1 MADKKTFLMYKSWN
15 PMLENLPY
23 EKLGELMYS
32 ILLYQDGEE
41 NVEPTDPMVAAMFAM
56 IKNTMEE
63 DADKYAETCA
73 KRSENGKQGGRPK
86 KQEETKKE
94 TEKQEEAN
102 ALEEKPKKANGFSEK
117 QTKAKKADT
126 DNDTDNDLLKKKN
139 KQKKKADV
147 DYEGMLR
154 ASTLPAAVID
164 KVLEWVQYKQERK
177 EHYVEIGFKSFITQ
191 ITGYVRDYGA
201 DKVIEVITKTMSSN
215 YKGVVWDWLKSAD
228 PKTPTQKKSFNNFK
242 QNDYDFEALEKE
254 LLSN

>member
-41 NVEPTDPMVAAMFAM
+41 DVEPTDPMVAAMFAM

-86 KQEETKKE
+86 KQEETKEE

-102 ALEEKPKKANGFSEK
+102 ALEEKPKKAAGTCEK
-117 QTKAKKADT
+117 NRKSGAFRT
-126 DNDTDNDLLKKKN
+126 
-139 KQKKKADV
+139 
-147 DYEGMLR
+147 
-154 ASTLPAAVID
+154 ASGTAV
-164 KVLEWVQYKQERK
+164 QERRQRTCPK
-177 EHYVEIGFKSFITQ
+177 AHCRNPAG
-191 ITGYVRDYGA
+191 GLC
-201 DKVIEVITKTMSSN
+201 
-215 YKGVVWDWLKSAD
+215 KGM
-228 PKTPTQKKSFNNFK
+228 
-242 QNDYDFEALEKE
+242 
-254 LLSN
+254 